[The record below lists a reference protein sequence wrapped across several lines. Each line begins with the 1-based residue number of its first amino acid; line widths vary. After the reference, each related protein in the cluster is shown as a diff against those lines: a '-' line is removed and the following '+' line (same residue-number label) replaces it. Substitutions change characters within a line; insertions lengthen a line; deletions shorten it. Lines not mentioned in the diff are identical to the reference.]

1 MEVHGFQQFSAKKIF
16 LNGYSI
22 NSVSKNEKFYDFE
35 TDGLHNPVSMYNSSG
50 FLHTTYTAQNM
61 ESM

>member
-1 MEVHGFQQFSAKKIF
+1 MLF
-16 LNGYSI
+16 
-22 NSVSKNEKFYDFE
+22 SVSKNEKFYDFE
-35 TDGLHNPVSMYNSSG
+35 TDGLHTPVSMYNSSG